1 MCRNGVIDYPS
12 HKCGNEPDDV
22 ISVGLQQEQQERVTT
37 CLSLREHGR
46 CGWLRTVLFE
56 RHRGGGCALQKPD
69 RQPRSPERWK
79 CIRSVFCS
87 LQKILVCLMTFG
99 GGSPMSSSLRLSAD
113 MIIAIK
119 CRNLARKQQ
128 QLALVSKYL
137 LSKN

>member
-1 MCRNGVIDYPS
+1 M
-12 HKCGNEPDDV
+12 DV
-22 ISVGLQQEQQERVTT
+22 DGSGLV
-37 CLSLREHGR
+37 CLSATEGKAGIPNHL
-46 CGWLRTVLFE
+46 CIVLLRT
-56 RHRGGGCALQKPD
+56 CALQKPD